1 MNETKTNLVQFYS
14 PRTLC
19 VTETG
24 TYAIHVSPI
33 FTAPTAVSTL
43 LKPLAG
49 KIKHKIS
56 AYYEVR
62 IAKYSD
68 GVQTEGHSLIVIP
81 SPHRQRVILNRHNG
95 PLDNVTIVYGSGFPD
110 HWITSLNVYEI
121 RLAKWL
127 HQAMENFP
135 IPSLLSGASLEKFFK
150 QFSIRE
156 EDLLPF
162 ETPQK

>member
-1 MNETKTNLVQFYS
+1 MDVKKTNLVQFYS

-24 TYAIHVSPI
+24 TYAIHLSPI

-56 AYYEVR
+56 AYYEIRV
-62 IAKYSD
+62 AKYSN
-68 GVQTEGHSLIVIP
+68 GVQVEGHSLIVIP
-81 SPHRQRVILNRHNG
+81 SPFRQRVILDRKNG
-95 PLDNVTIVYGSGFPD
+95 AMDNVTIIYGSGFPD

-121 RLAKWL
+121 RLAQWL
-127 HQAMENFP
+127 HQAMENISISP
-135 IPSLLSGASLEKFFK
+135 RCGTSLEKFFK

-162 ETPQK
+162 DNA